1 MRQRG
6 IDMDDFLTRSAN
18 RGAGGQYRDLA
29 LYSAVAAFLAHVI
42 VSSRLAELAPSLELL
57 RLASLGVI
65 LISSVIG
72 VCLCL
77 DPKRIGAGLVSVAF
91 LIAVPLAV
99 YNFDVRTGQ
108 PFVWSSGGIYYGI
121 GLVGLFVALTRQ
133 AGGMDRFVR
142 IAFAICA
149 AYLIIYLVVA
159 QLIGMGYLAVSEN
172 SMLLLGEDKTS
183 GRSARMVMASAYVV
197 FPFAV
202 SVVAILKKFH
212 WGHAIVIALAIGC
225 FFFAQSRV
233 ISLIVVMVFGTFYLT
248 RKIGAMGAISF
259 GIFFA
264 ALLASLVITFS
275 TINPFNDMA
284 SDLSGWARYKE
295 IDYVQRTVHN
305 YWISGAGV
313 AAGESAYAP
322 MTRVKFF
329 YPADIG
335 LIGQYF
341 TFGIAG
347 LFLYT
352 AQAYGACF
360 SSGSL
365 TRLGVDPRLAVGL
378 ALTGIIFTSYSIL
391 AAVFAGGSATV
402 FGALFL
408 ALLPY
413 SPVIGFW
420 REIRRRSAYK
430 PGERTTGS
438 RGVSLPRTVERRR

>member
-1 MRQRG
+1 
-6 IDMDDFLTRSAN
+6 MDDFLMRPPKRATDGR
-18 RGAGGQYRDLA
+18 YRDLT
-29 LYSAVAAFLAHVI
+29 LYSAIAAFSAHVL
-42 VSSRLAELAPSLELL
+42 VSSRLAELAPGLDLL
-57 RLASLGVI
+57 RLGLLGVI
-65 LISSVIG
+65 LIASVIG

-77 DPKRIGAGLVSVAF
+77 DPKRVGAGLVSVAF
-91 LIAVPLAV
+91 LITVPLAV

-121 GLVGLFVALTRQ
+121 GLVGLFVALSRL
-133 AGGMDRFVR
+133 GGSMDRFVR
-142 IAFAICA
+142 MAFAICV
-149 AYLIIYLVVA
+149 AYIVVYLAVA
-159 QLIGMGYLAVSEN
+159 QLIGMGYLAVPEN

-183 GRSARMVMASAYVV
+183 GRGARMVMASAYVV

-202 SVVAILKKFH
+202 SLVSILKKFH
-212 WGHAIVIALAIGC
+212 WGHAIVIALSIGC

-233 ISLIVVMVFGTFYLT
+233 ISLIVVIVFGTFYLT

-259 GIFFA
+259 AIFSV

-284 SDLSGWARYKE
+284 SDLSGWARFKE
-295 IDYVQRTVHN
+295 IDYVQRTVQN
-305 YWISGAGV
+305 YWIAGAGI

-322 MTRVKFF
+322 MTRVSFF

-360 SSGSL
+360 SSGSM
-365 TRLGVDPRLAVGL
+365 TRLGVDPRLSVGL

-420 REIRRRSAYK
+420 RDIRRRGGNRPVDRLIGQRIAT
-430 PGERTTGS
+430 E
-438 RGVSLPRTVERRR
+438 PRITERRRR